1 MVTVLLLRFAPFE
14 DGTAIKLTTS
24 CPPPFKSTNDT
35 PPFPP
40 GVTMPQLSRGSTA
53 TCGFDPVR
61 LIWLVAESASLPRPM
76 PLAWVGFRYT
86 TRGFPVRELTP
97 TAYGSRPRNDPLP
110 HP

>member
-61 LIWLVAESASLPRPM
+61 VIWLVAETASL
-76 PLAWVGFRYT
+76 
-86 TRGFPVRELTP
+86 
-97 TAYGSRPRNDPLP
+97 SRSMIVACVEFW
-110 HP
+110 

>member
-40 GVTMPQLSRGSTA
+40 GVTVKDFQSDVSQ
-53 TCGFDPVR
+53 
-61 LIWLVAESASLPRPM
+61 
-76 PLAWVGFRYT
+76 
-86 TRGFPVRELTP
+86 GFPNPKPGGQPARFP
-97 TAYGSRPRNDPLP
+97 TIIQIVPVVAR
-110 HP
+110 